1 MFMPKDK
8 MLIQGVK
15 RKSKPNPT
23 NWQFV
28 NRPECKE
35 TTREDLP
42 GYIDLTDDF
51 PAVYRQTCGSC
62 TSNAVLACDAYY
74 WHRGKPNWD
83 PSTVFTYYNQRKMD
97 HELKDPDNG
106 STVECALNAVRKFG
120 ACSSKVWPNSK
131 PYYEKPSPEAYANGL
146 KGHELTT
153 YHAVKTLLQIRKA
166 LALGY
171 PVAMAIAFSYDW
183 FHLNEN
189 YILDGVTKKEADAC
203 DFGHAMVIV
212 GYDDTKRLF
221 KIRNSWGPNW
231 GDNGYFYITYD
242 CMKNV
247 IWWDDSYAVIK

>member
-1 MFMPKDK
+1 MFMPKDET
-8 MLIQGVK
+8 LIRGVK
-15 RKSKPNPT
+15 RKSAPNPT
-23 NWQFV
+23 NWQFADKAV
-28 NRPECKE
+28 CKE
-35 TTREDLP
+35 ATRESLP
-42 GYIDLTDDF
+42 SYVDLTGDF
-51 PAVYRQTCGSC
+51 PVVYRQTCGSC

-97 HELKDPDNG
+97 HALKDPDDG

-153 YHAVKTLLQIRKA
+153 YHGVKTLLQIRKA

-171 PVAMAIAFSYDW
+171 PVVMAMSFKYEW
-183 FHLNEN
+183 FHNGN
-189 YILDGVTKKEADAC
+189 YILSGITKKEADSC
-203 DFGHAMVIV
+203 DFGHGVVIV

-221 KIRNSWGPNW
+221 KIRNSWGPDW
-231 GDNGYFYITYD
+231 GDNGHFYISYD

-247 IWWDDSYAVIK
+247 IWWDDTYAVVK